1 MGRRGA
7 CPLVVGRGSFA
18 RRSGRW
24 QWVRNGY
31 AAVFTTA
38 SDDQQSQRSDLRF
51 ITQSTQ
57 LEAVNAQIVSFAS
70 SRSGVRIPLAPQEN
84 YQVKAYSDL
93 IGVQRHRRLGVSQ
106 HPLQRFHVGTR
117 RHRQDAAVCRRSCG
131 VIVGNVSSACWHRR
145 TASSSTRARQ
155 LELRSTPPRAS
166 ANTSSSRAL
175 PTIDAGMSSAS
186 PAGNGTDRATS
197 VQLSSQASSGMEYA
211 DAARRCFSQLTKCPV
226 CGRATFCGPHSRSPV

>member
-1 MGRRGA
+1 MVLTHRGA
-7 CPLVVGRGSFA
+7 VGEQQTRPRPPRWPLWMLSRWPHPGRG
-18 RRSGRW
+18 
-24 QWVRNGY
+24 NG
-31 AAVFTTA
+31 V
-38 SDDQQSQRSDLRF
+38 
-51 ITQSTQ
+51 
-57 LEAVNAQIVSFAS
+57 EIV
-70 SRSGVRIPLAPQEN
+70 VK
-84 YQVKAYSDL
+84 QVG

-131 VIVGNVSSACWHRR
+131 VIVGNVSSACWHWR
-145 TASSSTRARQ
+145 TASSNTRARQ
-155 LELRSTPPRAS
+155 LELRSTPPRIS